1 MLNKKQIN
9 EKLFDLLE
17 AGVTPYHVVA
27 HAEEQ
32 LKEAGFTGL
41 CMKKTWNL
49 ENGKSY
55 YINHN
60 DSALFAFH
68 VGKNVNAE
76 SMIRMAAAHTDHPCL
91 HIKPAPEVDGSG
103 YAQVNV
109 EVYGGAILN
118 TWLDRPLSIAG
129 RIAVKSED
137 VFHPDVRI
145 YKSEKALMTIPNLA
159 IHMNREVNKG
169 VELNKQ
175 TDLLPILGMIKEG
188 LEEKDYLMKFLA
200 KELKVNKEDILDYEL
215 FVYNTE
221 KPIYIGLEDE
231 LISSPRL
238 DDLTSVQALVSGLID
253 GTNEDTINLIALFNH
268 EEIGSK
274 TKQGADS
281 MLLNHI
287 LEKLQIA
294 LGRDEMERVS
304 GLYNGML
311 LSVDVAHALH
321 PNKPGKMD
329 ITTKPVLN
337 KGFCIKEACVQS
349 YATDSEAIGIVCQ
362 ICKKNDIPYQKF
374 VNRSDERGGGT
385 LGSLASSMTPIKTV
399 DIGVPM
405 LAMHSAKECMGS
417 EDQHALY
424 KVVTC
429 FFS

>member
-1 MLNKKQIN
+1 MNKEQIN
-9 EKLFDLLE
+9 EKLFSLLE
-17 AGVTPYHVVA
+17 DGVTPFHVVA
-27 HAEEQ
+27 HVEEELKKASFKELKMTQ
-32 LKEAGFTGL
+32 L
-41 CMKKTWNL
+41 WNV
-49 ENGKSY
+49 ECGGGY

-60 DSALFAFH
+60 QSAIFAFK
-68 VGKNVNAE
+68 VGKDVKAD

-91 HIKPAPEVDGSG
+91 HIKPAPDVNGCG

-129 RIAVKSED
+129 KIAVRSKD
-137 VFHPDVRI
+137 AFKPDIRLLDAKKPI
-145 YKSEKALMTIPNLA
+145 MTIPNLA

-169 VELNKQ
+169 VELNRQ
-175 TDLLPILGMIKEG
+175 TDLLPIIGMIKEE
-188 LEEKDYLMKFLA
+188 LEEKEYLLNYLA
-200 KELKVNKEDILDYEL
+200 KELDVKKEDILDYEL
-215 FVYNTE
+215 FIYNTE
-221 KPIYIGLEDE
+221 KPMYIGIEDE
-231 LISSPRL
+231 IISAPRL

-253 GTNEDTINLIALFNH
+253 GKSEDTIRLIALFNH

-287 LEKLQIA
+287 LDKLQIA
-294 LGRDEMERVS
+294 LKRTEEERIA

-337 KGFCIKEACVQS
+337 KGFVIKEACVQS
-349 YATDSEAIGIVCQ
+349 YATDCEAVGIVCQ
-362 ICKKNDIPYQKF
+362 LCEENKIPYQKF

-385 LGSLASSMTPIKTV
+385 LGSLASSMTPVKTI
-399 DIGVPM
+399 DIGIPM
-405 LAMHSAKECMGS
+405 LAMHSAKECMGA
-417 EDQHALY
+417 EDELALY
-424 KVVTC
+424 RVVTA

>member
-1 MLNKKQIN
+1 MLNKNQIN
-9 EKLFDLLE
+9 EKLFTLLE
-17 AGVTPYHVVA
+17 AGVTPFHVVA
-27 HAEEQ
+27 HVEEE
-32 LKEAGFTGL
+32 LKNAGFTKL
-41 CMKKTWNL
+41 CMKQAWSL

-68 VGKNVNAE
+68 VGKNVKAD

-91 HIKPAPEVDGSG
+91 HIKPAPEVNGSG

-109 EVYGGAILN
+109 EVYGGPIIN

-129 RIAVKSED
+129 KIAVKSDD
-137 VFHPDVRI
+137 VFKPDVRI

-175 TDLLPILGMIKEG
+175 TDLLPILGMVKEE
-188 LEEKDYLMKFLA
+188 LEDKDFLLNFLA
-200 KELKVNKEDILDYEL
+200 KELKVAKEDILDYEL

-221 KPIYIGLEDE
+221 KPMFIGLEDE
-231 LISSPRL
+231 LISAPRL
-238 DDLTSVQALVSGLID
+238 DDLTSVQALVSGLLD

-287 LEKLQIA
+287 LERMQIA
-294 LGRDEMERVS
+294 LGRNEMERAA
-304 GLYNGML
+304 GIYNGML

-329 ITTKPVLN
+329 ITNKPVLN
-337 KGFCIKEACVQS
+337 KGFCIKEACRQS
-349 YATDSEAIGIVCQ
+349 YATDAEAIGIVCQ

-374 VNRSDERGGGT
+374 VNRSDEPGGGT

-399 DIGVPM
+399 DIGIPM
-405 LAMHSAKECMGS
+405 LAMHSSKECMGS
-417 EDQHALY
+417 EDELALY
-424 KVVTC
+424 QLVTC

>member
-1 MLNKKQIN
+1 MNKQQIN
-9 EKLFDLLE
+9 EKLFALLE
-17 AGVTPYHVVA
+17 TGVTPFHVVA
-27 HAEEQ
+27 DAEKQ
-32 LKEAGFTGL
+32 LKDAGFSALKMTEN
-41 CMKKTWNL
+41 WDV

-60 DSALFAFH
+60 DSALIAFR
-68 VGKNVNAE
+68 VGKKVTGN

-91 HIKPAPEVDGSG
+91 HIKPMPEVNGNG

-129 RIAVKSED
+129 KIAVKSED
-137 VFHPDVRI
+137 AFHPDIRI
-145 YKSEKALMTIPNLA
+145 IDVKKPIMTIPNLA

-175 TDLLPILGMIKEG
+175 VDMLPILGMIKEE
-188 LEEKDYLMKFLA
+188 LEEKEYMLAFLA
-200 KELKVNKEDILDYEL
+200 KELGVKKEEILDYEL

-221 KPIYIGLEDE
+221 KPMYIGIEDE
-231 LISSPRL
+231 IISSPRL
-238 DDLTSVQALVSGLID
+238 DDLTSVQALISGLLD
-253 GTNEDTINLIALFNH
+253 GKEEETINLIALFNH
-268 EEIGSK
+268 EEIGSQ

-287 LEKLQIA
+287 LEKLQVA
-294 LGRDEMERVS
+294 LGRTEQERVS

-321 PNKPGKMD
+321 PNKPSKTD
-329 ITTKPVLN
+329 ITNKPVLN
-337 KGFCIKEACVQS
+337 KGFIIKEACAQT
-349 YATDSEAIGIVCQ
+349 YATDCEAVGIVCQ
-362 ICKKNDIPYQKF
+362 LCQQNNIPYQKF

-385 LGSLASSMTPIKTV
+385 LGSLASAMTPVKTV
-399 DIGVPM
+399 DIGIPM
-405 LAMHSAKECMGS
+405 LAMHSAKECMGA
-417 EDQHALY
+417 EDEYALY
-424 KVVTC
+424 QLVTA

>member
-1 MLNKKQIN
+1 MLNKEQIN
-9 EKLFDLLE
+9 EKLFSLLE
-17 AGVTPYHVVA
+17 AGVTPYHVVKN
-27 HAEEQ
+27 AEEQ
-32 LKEAGFTGL
+32 LKQGGFTELKMTEG
-41 CMKKTWNL
+41 WNL

-60 DSALFAFH
+60 HSALFAFH
-68 VGKNVNAE
+68 VGKNVNAG

-91 HIKPAPEVDGSG
+91 HIKPHPEVEANG
-103 YAQVNV
+103 YAQINV

-129 RIAVKSED
+129 RIAVKSKD

-145 YKSEKALMTIPNLA
+145 YKSEKPVMTIPNLA

-175 TDLLPILGMIKEG
+175 TDLLPILGMIKEE
-188 LEEKDYLMKFLA
+188 LEDKEYLLNFLA
-200 KELKVNKEDILDYEL
+200 KELKVKKEDILDYEL
-215 FVYNTE
+215 FIYNAE
-221 KPIYIGLEDE
+221 KPMYIGLEEE
-231 LISSPRL
+231 LISAPRL
-238 DDLTSVQALVSGLID
+238 DDLTSVQALVSGLMD
-253 GTNEDTINLIALFNH
+253 GTCEDTINLIALFNH

-287 LEKLQIA
+287 LEKMQIA
-294 LGRDEMERVS
+294 LGRTEMERVS

-329 ITTKPVLN
+329 ITNKPVLN

-362 ICKKNDIPYQKF
+362 ICEKNHIPYQKF

-385 LGSLASSMTPIKTV
+385 LGSLASSMTPVKTV
-399 DIGVPM
+399 DIGIPM

-417 EDQHALY
+417 EDELALY
-424 KVVTC
+424 QVVTC

>member
-1 MLNKKQIN
+1 MNKEQIN
-9 EKLFDLLE
+9 EKLFSLLE
-17 AGVTPYHVVA
+17 DGVTPFHVVA
-27 HAEEQ
+27 HVEEELKKASFKELKMTQ
-32 LKEAGFTGL
+32 L
-41 CMKKTWNL
+41 WNV
-49 ENGKSY
+49 ECGGSY

-60 DSALFAFH
+60 QSAIFAFK
-68 VGKNVNAE
+68 VGKDVKAD

-91 HIKPAPEVDGSG
+91 HIKPAPDVNGCG

-129 RIAVKSED
+129 KIAVRSKD
-137 VFHPDVRI
+137 AFKPDIRLI
-145 YKSEKALMTIPNLA
+145 DAKKPIMTIPNLA

-169 VELNKQ
+169 VELNRQ
-175 TDLLPILGMIKEG
+175 TDLLPIIGMIKEE
-188 LEEKDYLMKFLA
+188 LEEKEYLLNYLA
-200 KELKVNKEDILDYEL
+200 KELDVKKEDILDYEL
-215 FVYNTE
+215 FIYNTE
-221 KPIYIGLEDE
+221 KPMYIGIEDE
-231 LISSPRL
+231 IISAPRL

-253 GTNEDTINLIALFNH
+253 GKSEDTIRLIALFNH

-287 LEKLQIA
+287 LDKLQIA
-294 LGRDEMERVS
+294 LKRTEEERIA

-337 KGFCIKEACVQS
+337 KGFVIKEACVQS
-349 YATDSEAIGIVCQ
+349 YATDCEAVGIVCQ
-362 ICKKNDIPYQKF
+362 LCEENKIPYQKF

-385 LGSLASSMTPIKTV
+385 LGSLASSMTPVKTI
-399 DIGVPM
+399 DIGIPM
-405 LAMHSAKECMGS
+405 LAMHSAKECMGA
-417 EDQHALY
+417 EDELALY
-424 KVVTC
+424 QVVTA

>member
-1 MLNKKQIN
+1 MLNKEQIN
-9 EKLFDLLE
+9 EKLFALLE
-17 AGVTPYHVVA
+17 AGVTPFHVVK

-32 LKEAGFTGL
+32 LKNAGFTGL
-41 CMKKTWNL
+41 CMKKDFQI
-49 ENGKSY
+49 ERGGAY

-60 DSALFAFH
+60 DSALFAFT
-68 VGKNVNAE
+68 VGKNVTAD

-91 HIKPAPEVDGSG
+91 HIKPSPEVNGSG

-129 RIAVKSED
+129 KIAVKSED
-137 VFHPDVRI
+137 AFQPDVRI

-159 IHMNREVNKG
+159 IHMNAEVNKG
-169 VELNKQ
+169 VELNRQ
-175 TDLLPILGMIKEG
+175 TDMLPILGMIKEE
-188 LEEKDYLMKFLA
+188 LEDKDFLMNFLA
-200 KELKVNKEDILDYEL
+200 SELKVAKEDILDYEL

-221 KPIYIGLEDE
+221 KPIYIGLEEE
-231 LISSPRL
+231 LISAPRL
-238 DDLTSVQALVSGLID
+238 DDLTSVQALLSGLMD
-253 GTNEDTINLIALFNH
+253 GKNEETINLIALFNH

-274 TKQGADS
+274 TKQGANS

-287 LEKLQIA
+287 LEKIQIA
-294 LGRDEMERVS
+294 LGRTEMERVS
-304 GLYNGML
+304 GIYNGML

-329 ITTKPVLN
+329 ITNKPVLN

-349 YATDSEAIGIVCQ
+349 YATDAEAIGIVCQ

-385 LGSLASSMTPIKTV
+385 LGSLLSSMVPVKTV
-399 DIGVPM
+399 DVGVPM

-417 EDQHALY
+417 QDELALY
-424 KVVTC
+424 QLVTC

>member
-1 MLNKKQIN
+1 MNKEQIN
-9 EKLFDLLE
+9 EKLFSLLE
-17 AGVTPYHVVA
+17 DGVTPFHVVA
-27 HAEEQ
+27 HVEEELKKASFKELKMTQ
-32 LKEAGFTGL
+32 L
-41 CMKKTWNL
+41 WNV
-49 ENGKSY
+49 ECGGSY

-60 DSALFAFH
+60 QSAIFAFK
-68 VGKNVNAE
+68 VGKNVKAD

-91 HIKPAPEVDGSG
+91 HIKPAPDVNGCG

-129 RIAVKSED
+129 KIAVRSKD
-137 VFHPDVRI
+137 AFKPDIRLLDAKKPI
-145 YKSEKALMTIPNLA
+145 MTIPNLA

-169 VELNKQ
+169 VELNRQ
-175 TDLLPILGMIKEG
+175 TDLLPIIGMIKEE
-188 LEEKDYLMKFLA
+188 LEEKEYLLNYLA
-200 KELKVNKEDILDYEL
+200 KELDVKKEDILDYEL
-215 FVYNTE
+215 FIYNTE
-221 KPIYIGLEDE
+221 KPMYIGIEDE
-231 LISSPRL
+231 IISAPRL

-253 GTNEDTINLIALFNH
+253 GKSEDTIRLIALFNH

-287 LEKLQIA
+287 LDKLQIA
-294 LGRDEMERVS
+294 LKRTEEERIA

-337 KGFCIKEACVQS
+337 KGFVIKEACVQS
-349 YATDSEAIGIVCQ
+349 YATDCEAVGIVCQ
-362 ICKKNDIPYQKF
+362 LCEENKIPYQKF

-385 LGSLASSMTPIKTV
+385 LGSLASSMTPVKTI
-399 DIGVPM
+399 DIGIPM
-405 LAMHSAKECMGS
+405 LAMHSAKECMGA
-417 EDQHALY
+417 EDELALY
-424 KVVTC
+424 QVVTA

>member
-1 MLNKKQIN
+1 MNKEQIN
-9 EKLFDLLE
+9 EKLFSLLE
-17 AGVTPYHVVA
+17 DGVTPFHVVA
-27 HAEEQ
+27 HVEEELKKASFKELKMTQ
-32 LKEAGFTGL
+32 L
-41 CMKKTWNL
+41 WNV
-49 ENGKSY
+49 ECGGSY

-60 DSALFAFH
+60 QSAIFAFK
-68 VGKNVNAE
+68 VGKDVKAD

-91 HIKPAPEVDGSG
+91 HIKPAPDVNGCG

-129 RIAVKSED
+129 KIAVRSKD
-137 VFHPDVRI
+137 AFKPDIRLLDAKKPI
-145 YKSEKALMTIPNLA
+145 MTIPNLA

-169 VELNKQ
+169 VELNRQ
-175 TDLLPILGMIKEG
+175 TDLLPIIGMIKEE
-188 LEEKDYLMKFLA
+188 LEEKEYLLNYLA
-200 KELKVNKEDILDYEL
+200 KELDVKKEDILDYEL
-215 FVYNTE
+215 FIYNTE
-221 KPIYIGLEDE
+221 KPMYIGIEDE
-231 LISSPRL
+231 IISAPRL

-253 GTNEDTINLIALFNH
+253 GKSEDTIRLIALFNH

-287 LEKLQIA
+287 LDKLQIA
-294 LGRDEMERVS
+294 LKRTEEERIA

-337 KGFCIKEACVQS
+337 KGFVIKEACVQS
-349 YATDSEAIGIVCQ
+349 YATDCEAVGIVCQ
-362 ICKKNDIPYQKF
+362 LCEENKIPYQKF

-385 LGSLASSMTPIKTV
+385 LGSLASSMTPVKTI
-399 DIGVPM
+399 DIGIPM
-405 LAMHSAKECMGS
+405 LAMHSAKECMGA
-417 EDQHALY
+417 EDELALY
-424 KVVTC
+424 QVVTA

>member
-1 MLNKKQIN
+1 MNKEQIN
-9 EKLFDLLE
+9 EKLFSLLE
-17 AGVTPYHVVA
+17 DGVTPFHVVA
-27 HAEEQ
+27 HVEEELKKASFKELKMTQ
-32 LKEAGFTGL
+32 L
-41 CMKKTWNL
+41 WNV
-49 ENGKSY
+49 ECGGSY

-60 DSALFAFH
+60 QSAIFAFK
-68 VGKNVNAE
+68 VGKNVKAD

-91 HIKPAPEVDGSG
+91 HIKPAPDVNGCG

-129 RIAVKSED
+129 KIAVRSKD
-137 VFHPDVRI
+137 AFKPDIRLLDAKKPI
-145 YKSEKALMTIPNLA
+145 MTIPNLA

-169 VELNKQ
+169 VELNRQ
-175 TDLLPILGMIKEG
+175 TDLLPIIGMVKEE
-188 LEEKDYLMKFLA
+188 LEEKEYLLNYLA
-200 KELKVNKEDILDYEL
+200 KELDVKKEDILDYEL
-215 FVYNTE
+215 FIYNTE
-221 KPIYIGLEDE
+221 KPMYIGIEDE
-231 LISSPRL
+231 IISAPRL

-253 GTNEDTINLIALFNH
+253 GKSEDTIRLIALFNH

-287 LEKLQIA
+287 LDKLQIA
-294 LGRDEMERVS
+294 LKRTEEERIA

-337 KGFCIKEACVQS
+337 KGFVIKEACVQS
-349 YATDSEAIGIVCQ
+349 YATDCEAIGIVCQ
-362 ICKKNDIPYQKF
+362 LCEENKIPYQKF

-385 LGSLASSMTPIKTV
+385 LGSLASSMTPVKTI
-399 DIGVPM
+399 DIGIPM
-405 LAMHSAKECMGS
+405 LAMHSAKECMGA
-417 EDQHALY
+417 EDELALY
-424 KVVTC
+424 QVVTA